1 MQQIHTEV
9 LVIGGGATG
18 TGILR
23 DLAMRGFHTVLVERR
38 DLTHGTTGRYH
49 GLLHSGGR
57 YVVKDPQAAR
67 ECIEENRILRRIMPQ
82 CIEDAGGFFVLTPWD
97 APEYASLFLTGCQQA
112 GIPVDEIQIAQM
124 LREEPL
130 LNPHITRCFRV
141 PDGAADSFLAADLT
155 AASAQHYGAHCL
167 TYHQVEQLLVKKEGE
182 NTRVIGAICTD
193 LVHNQEVC
201 IYADLVIN
209 ASGAWAG
216 KIAATANIQ
225 VQILPGKGTMLA
237 LNHRV
242 VHTVINRCKM
252 PADGDILVPA
262 HTVAVI
268 GTTDIKVSDP
278 DHFGIEPW
286 EIRLML
292 AEGEKI
298 IPAFNHFRIL
308 RAWAGVRPLY
318 QETAATQNRD
328 VTRAFVLLDHA
339 QRDQVEGFLTITSGK
354 WTTYRKMAE
363 VTVDKACQKLNVQRP
378 CRTHLEE
385 LPSPGGNTVH
395 GFHNLGERLRNIES
409 TKEYGQLI
417 CECEMAT
424 RADVERAI
432 TIGNAQTLDDIRRD
446 TRLGMGPC
454 QGAFCTYRA
463 SGLLHELRRLSPELT
478 NAAICDF
485 LQERWKGMQ
494 SVLWGQ
500 QLRQVRLN
508 ELIYLDVLNLDH
520 LPGPH
525 STHLAPEPYTP
536 ASHNRSNDFSRYP
549 ESTQDFDPAP
559 DLTSGTSVS
568 IPTPSSAAFTPQ
580 LDVLVIGAG
589 LSGLTAG
596 WQSSRLGRKTR
607 VIAKGLGA
615 THWGSGCIDILGYLP
630 GKYEYPVVSP
640 AESLPE
646 VIANHPNHPY
656 AMIGLEMI
664 GQALTQ
670 FQALCQ
676 ESGYPLLGSIERNW
690 LLPTALGA
698 IRPTCLAPQTMV
710 AGDLHSR
717 DPMLIVGFNHYQ
729 DFYASLVADNLEA
742 QQVIARELTLDLP
755 ELSALHIVSTMT
767 LARLFDTPEFRRKV
781 AQSILPRLGSVKRVG
796 FPAVLGLHRPIEAI
810 HDLEQQL
817 RVPVFEIP
825 GLPPSIPGMRLHSLL
840 VKAIQASGGQ
850 VYSGMQVL
858 SSEVVDNQVA
868 SVISEAAARTKSH
881 PAHHYILATGGFL
894 GGGFTSVES
903 GYAQE
908 TIFGLPIDAPP
919 VRTDWFLPEYIPQ
932 GGQPIFKA
940 GILVNHQ
947 FTPFGKQGQACLTNL
962 SVVGSALGGFDPLRE
977 RSLEGVALTSGYWAA
992 SHIGEAHHE

>member
-23 DLAMRGFHTVLVERR
+23 DLAMRGFHAVLVERR

-57 YVVKDPQAAR
+57 YAVKDPQAAR

-82 CIEDAGGFFVLTPWD
+82 CIEDTGGYFVTTPWD
-97 APEYASLFLTGCQQA
+97 APEYASLFLAGCQQA
-112 GIPVDEIQIAQM
+112 GIPVEELPISQM
-124 LREEPL
+124 LRDEPL

-141 PDGAADSFLAADLT
+141 PDGSADSFLAADLN
-155 AASAQHYGAHCL
+155 AASARQYGAHCL
-167 TYHQVEQLLVKKEGE
+167 TYHQVNQLLVKKDGE
-182 NTRVIGAICTD
+182 SSRIIGAACTD
-193 LVHNQEVC
+193 VVNDQEVL

-237 LNHRV
+237 LSHRV
-242 VHTVINRCKM
+242 VNTVINRCKM

-268 GTTDIKVSDP
+268 GTTDIKVPDP

-286 EIRLML
+286 EVGLML

-298 IPAFNHFRIL
+298 IPGFNQFRIL

-318 QETAATQNRD
+318 QDTVAAQNRD

-339 QRDQVEGFLTITSGK
+339 QRDHVDGFITITSGK

-363 VTVDKACQKLNVQRP
+363 VTVDKACQMLGVLRP

-385 LPSPGGNTVH
+385 LPSPDEHTVH
-395 GFHNLGERLRNIES
+395 GHHYPGERLRNIEN
-409 TKEYGQLI
+409 TKDYGQLI
-417 CECEMAT
+417 CECELAT

-432 TIGNAQTLDDIRRD
+432 TAGNAQTLDDIRRD

-454 QGAFCTYRA
+454 QGGFCTYRA
-463 SGLLHELRRLSPELT
+463 SGLLHVLRRHPPEVT
-478 NAAICDF
+478 NAVIRDF

-520 LPGPH
+520 LPGPL
-525 STHLAPEPYTP
+525 STQLAAEPYTP
-536 ASHNRSNDFSRYP
+536 TPYNRSNDFSRYP
-549 ESTQDFDPAP
+549 EAKSDFGPAP
-559 DLTSGTSVS
+559 DIASVNSVS
-568 IPTPSSAAFTPQ
+568 IPTTSSTASTPQ

-589 LSGLTAG
+589 LSGLTTG
-596 WQSSRLGRKTR
+596 WQSSRLGKKTR
-607 VIAKGLGA
+607 VIAKGWGA
-615 THWGSGCIDILGYLP
+615 NHWGSGCIDVLGYLP
-630 GKYEYPVVSP
+630 GKYEHPIASP
-640 AESLPE
+640 AGSLPE
-646 VIANHPNHPY
+646 LIANNPNHPY
-656 AMIGLEMI
+656 ALIGLERI
-664 GQALTQ
+664 EQAITD
-670 FQALCQ
+670 FQALYQ
-676 ESGYPLLGSIERNW
+676 GSDYPLQGSIERNW

-698 IRPTCLAPQTMV
+698 IRPTCLAPQTMI

-717 DPMLIVGFNHYQ
+717 DPMLIVGFYQYQ

-742 QQVIARELTLDLP
+742 QQLNARELTLNLP
-755 ELSALHIVSTMT
+755 ELQISHLVSTMS
-767 LARLFDTPEFRRKV
+767 LARLFDTPEFRRLV
-781 AQSILPRLGSVKRVG
+781 AQSVHPRLGSAKRVG
-796 FPAVLGLHRPIEAI
+796 FPAVLGLHHTMEVIR
-810 HDLEQQL
+810 DLQEQL
-817 RVPVFEIP
+817 GVPVFEIP
-825 GLPPSIPGMRLHSLL
+825 GLPPSIPGIRLHNLL

-858 SSEVVDNQVA
+858 SSKIVDNRVA
-868 SVISEAAARTKSH
+868 SVISEAAARTKY
-881 PAHHYILATGGFL
+881 HHAQNYILATGGFL
-894 GGGFTSVES
+894 GGGFVANET

-908 TIFGLPIDAPP
+908 AIFGLQINAPP
-919 VRTDWFLPEYIPQ
+919 TRTDWVLPEFFPQ
-932 GGQPIFKA
+932 GGQPIFHA
-940 GILVNHQ
+940 GIAVNQQ
-947 FTPFGKQGQACLTNL
+947 FTPVGPQGQVVLTNL
-962 SVVGSALGGFDPLRE
+962 SAIGGALGGFDPLRE
-977 RSLEGVALTSGYWAA
+977 RSLEGVALSSGYWAA
-992 SHIGEAHHE
+992 SEIGEVRHE